1 MQREIQVICGNVNIP
16 NLSGFLKSI
25 NSIASENDVII
36 QGLNAD
42 LIAGERHLHFAVG
55 KALRAIAAG
64 RNIANDPGIEIM
76 RYASGERQI
85 ERSFSIGLCK
95 GENNVVFVLLGK
107 MDNLVLALPALK
119 ELITEKPCSELLSY
133 SYSKRQGIISVFGI
147 TDAEIE
153 ASGEE
158 HIPELVVE
166 RVALADFAK

>member
-1 MQREIQVICGNVNIP
+1 MQREIQVLCGNVNIP

-95 GENNVVFVLLGK
+95 GENNAVFVLLGK
-107 MDNLVLALPALK
+107 MDNLVLALSALK

-133 SYSKRQGIISVFGI
+133 SDSKRKGILSVFGI

-158 HIPELVVE
+158 HIPELVIE